1 LFTQPKSG
9 GKGIAEM
16 LTTPET
22 IRTLQRKLYRKAK
35 QEPAYRFHALYDK
48 VYRADIL
55 SHAYRLVRANKG
67 SAGIDG
73 VTFEAIEA
81 GEGKTA
87 FIAELEEALR
97 NKTYKP
103 APVKRVMIPKSN
115 GGQRPLGI
123 PTIRDRVAQMAMKL
137 VIEPI
142 FEADF
147 CDSSY
152 GFRPK
157 KSAHDAVDDV
167 KYAMNTGYTEI
178 IDADISK
185 YFDTIP
191 HANLMAVVAER
202 ICDGG
207 ILHLIQMW
215 LKAPVM
221 EEDKDGTKRNIG
233 GGKGNRKGTPQGGV
247 ISPLLA
253 NLYLHILDRIWE
265 RRQFQQRL
273 GARIVRYAD
282 DIVILCR
289 RKRADKAMAVL
300 RQVLER
306 LGLALNE
313 TKTKVVNA
321 YEDKFDFLGFSIRM
335 GKSRRTGNYYPHVQ
349 PSRKALQNVKERVTE
364 LTHRVRTVK
373 PLAWVVS
380 EVNAIVRGWVGYFH
394 YGNCSKTLSQ
404 LKGHVEE
411 RLRTHLRKRHKV
423 KDRGIGYARFGNRA
437 LYEKYSLYKVP
448 TTAGWTKAHAL

>member
-1 LFTQPKSG
+1 M
-9 GKGIAEM
+9 GIATM

-35 QEPAYRFHALYDK
+35 QEPACRFHALYDK

-55 SHAYRLVRANKG
+55 SHAYALVRANKG

-73 VTFEAIEA
+73 VTFAAIEEQ
-81 GEGKTA
+81 EGVTA

-103 APVKRVMIPKSN
+103 DPVKRVMIPKSD
-115 GGQRPLGI
+115 GSQRPLGI
-123 PTIRDRVAQMAMKL
+123 PTIRDRVAQMAAKL

-147 CDSSY
+147 CETSY

-157 KSAHDAVDDV
+157 KSAHVAVDDV
-167 KYAMNTGYTEI
+167 AKAMNTGYTEV
-178 IDADISK
+178 IDADLSK

-191 HANLMAVVAER
+191 HSNLMATVAER
-202 ICDGG
+202 ICDGA

-215 LKAPVM
+215 LKAPIM
-221 EEDKDGTKRNIG
+221 EMDKDGTKRNIG

-247 ISPLLA
+247 ISPLLS

-265 RRQFQQRL
+265 RNNLQQRL

-289 RKRADKAMAVL
+289 RGKSGQAMTVL
-300 RQVLER
+300 RQILER
-306 LGLALNE
+306 LQLTLNE
-313 TKTKVVNA
+313 AKTKVVNA
-321 YEDKFDFLGFSIRM
+321 YKGKFDFLGFTLWM
-335 GKSRRTGNYYPHVQ
+335 GKSRKSGKLYPHVQ
-349 PSRKALQNVKERVTE
+349 PSKKALQTIKDRVTALMKRE
-364 LTHRVRTVK
+364 RTVI
-373 PLAWVVS
+373 PLEWIVK
-380 EVNAIVRGWVGYFH
+380 EVNATVRGWVGYFH
-394 YGNCSKTLSQ
+394 FKNCSKVLTH
-404 LKGHVEE
+404 LKGHTEE
-411 RLRTHLRKRHKV
+411 RLRTHLRKRHKI
-423 KDRGIGYARFGNRA
+423 KDRGTGFARFGNQV
-437 LYEKYSLYKVP
+437 LYGKYGLYKVP
-448 TTAGWTKAHAL
+448 TTAGWKKVHALQ

>member
-1 LFTQPKSG
+1 
-9 GKGIAEM
+9 M
-16 LTTPET
+16 LTTPEN

-35 QEPAYRFHALYDK
+35 QEPACRFHALYDK

-73 VTFEAIEA
+73 VTFEAIKER
-81 GEGKTA
+81 EGVTA

-103 APVKRVMIPKSN
+103 DPVKRVMIPKSD
-115 GGQRPLGI
+115 GSQRPLGI
-123 PTIRDRVAQMAMKL
+123 PTIRDRVAQMAVKL

-147 CDSSY
+147 CDTSY

-167 KYAMNTGYTEI
+167 AYALNAGHTEV
-178 IDADISK
+178 IDADLSK

-191 HANLMAVVAER
+191 HAKLMATVAER
-202 ICDGG
+202 ICDGA
-207 ILHLIQMW
+207 ILHLIQLW

-221 EEDKDGTKRNIG
+221 EVDKDGTKRNIG
-233 GGKGNRKGTPQGGV
+233 GGKGNRTGTPQGGV
-247 ISPLLA
+247 ISPLLS

-265 RRQFQQRL
+265 RNNLQQRL

-289 RKRADKAMAVL
+289 RNKSDQVMTVL
-300 RQVLER
+300 RQILER
-306 LGLALNE
+306 LELTLNE
-313 TKTKVVNA
+313 TKTKSVNA
-321 YEDKFDFLGFSIRM
+321 YEGKFDFLGFTLWM
-335 GKSRRTGNYYPHVQ
+335 GRGRKTGNYYPHVQ
-349 PSRKALQNVKERVTE
+349 PSKRAEQKVKDRITE
-364 LTHRVRTVK
+364 LTKRGRTIM
-373 PLAWVVS
+373 PLEWVVN
-380 EVNAIVRGWVGYFH
+380 EVNAMVRGWVGHFH
-394 YGNCSKTLSQ
+394 YRNCSQTLNRVRNHLEQ
-404 LKGHVEE
+404 
-411 RLRTHLRKRHKV
+411 RLITHLRKRHKV
-423 KDRGIGYARFGNRA
+423 RVRSSGYVRFPNRS
-437 LYEKYSLYKVP
+437 LYEKYGLYKVP
-448 TTAGWTKAHAL
+448 TTAGWTRAHASR